1 MQYQGK
7 ERKAL
12 MGSPFDLTGR
22 VALVTGGG
30 TGIGKA
36 IALGLAEAGANLV
49 LCGRRLEKCEEACG
63 EVGDKTK
70 VRTLACRCDTTKKSE
85 VDSLVETAIEA
96 FGRIDILVNN
106 AGVTS
111 TFHVLDLPE
120 EEWDRVIDTNLK
132 GYFLCSQAAGR
143 LMAQAKRGVILNVGS
158 QLGDVAR
165 PNKAHYLS
173 SKGGIKMLTKALSVD
188 LAPYGIRVNCIAPG
202 PVETE
207 MAAPV
212 LSEPAL
218 RNQFL
223 SHVPLGRLGQSKD
236 IAGAAVYLAS
246 DAASWVTGT
255 TLYVEGGYLA
265 I

>member
-1 MQYQGK
+1 
-7 ERKAL
+7 
-12 MGSPFDLTGR
+12 MGPSAFDLKGR
-22 VALVTGGG
+22 VAIVSGGG

-36 IALGLAEAGANLV
+36 IAHGLAEAGASIV
-49 LCGRRLEKCEEACG
+49 LCGRRIEKCEEACNKIG
-63 EVGDKTK
+63 EKTGAK
-70 VRTLACRCDTTKKSE
+70 TFAHRCDTASKNE
-85 VDSLVETAIEA
+85 VEALVKATLIQ
-96 FGRIDILVNN
+96 FGHIDILVNN

-111 TFHVLDLPE
+111 TYPVLELPE
-120 EEWDRVIDTNLK
+120 KEWDRVINTNLK

-143 LMAQAKRGVILNVGS
+143 FMAEAKRGVIINIGS

-173 SKGGIKMLTKALSVD
+173 SKGGIKMLTKALAVD

-212 LSEPAL
+212 LSDPAL
-218 RNQFL
+218 RNEFL
-223 SHVPLGRLGQSKD
+223 AHLPLGRLGQPKD
-236 IAGAAVYLAS
+236 LAGAAVFLAS
-246 DAASWVTGT
+246 DAASWITGT
-255 TLYVEGGYLA
+255 TLYVDGGYLA